1 MPAKK
6 KKAAGAPQSAA
17 AAAAADPQEPQRRP
31 QPQEF
36 DLKGEGV
43 ERPCIPALDEAGRDY
58 IKHRDARM
66 EQGRKEKENKTLV
79 LALMDKHKLGSYKV
93 DDFVLVVKPKDA
105 TARIEVKAASDYSG
119 DQPTGDAGKEPD
131 PADPENENPE
141 K

>member
-17 AAAAADPQEPQRRP
+17 AAAAADPQEPKAPHRP
-31 QPQEF
+31 EPGELGLQ
-36 DLKGEGV
+36 GEGV

-58 IKHRDARM
+58 IAFRDARM
-66 EQGRKEKENKTLV
+66 EAGRKEKDNKTLV

-93 DDFVLVVKPKDA
+93 GDFVLIKKPKDA
-105 TARIEVKAASDYSG
+105 TAAIEVKAASDY
-119 DQPTGDAGKEPD
+119 TGDPTPPAGSDPD
-131 PADPENENPE
+131 DPENENPD

>member
-58 IKHRDARM
+58 ITFRDARM
-66 EQGRKEKENKTLV
+66 EAGRKEKENKTLV

-93 DDFVLVVKPKDA
+93 DDFVLIVKPKDA

-119 DQPTGDAGKEPD
+119 DQPTGDAGSD
-131 PADPENENPE
+131 PADPENDDPD